1 MIIPEQFQ
9 EIGETLLPLLDDLT
23 EWIARDMIERFMI
36 RFGRGEKKLLTGTDE
51 WQAWVLEQAGGNLD
65 EIQKALA
72 KSTGKSQQEIA
83 KIFKDSGIQAAK
95 ADAEAAAV
103 TFSGLSPGMMAI
115 ITDAYE
121 RTVGEISNITRTTAG
136 TTNQAFIDICDAAY
150 WKVRTGAQSYT
161 AAMLEGVKA
170 LGQLQPTVRYPS
182 GHKDTLEVAVLRCI
196 RTGVAQS
203 SGNMTI
209 QQCKDMGWNHV
220 LVSQHVGAR
229 VSDTDPIADHAGWQ
243 GKVYCIAG
251 KDTQFDN
258 LLDATGYPE
267 NPLGLCGYNCR
278 HSFTPFLPGVSQN
291 HNKPIDT
298 EANRRAYELS
308 QAQRAMERRIRAQ
321 KRKCAALH
329 TAVKNCEDPAAKAKL
344 QEKYAQSAKRLQEQ
358 NAAYTKFC
366 ADSDLKPYH
375 ERLAVAGWDRSA
387 ASTASAATRARQKI
401 DDAQNLPVPV
411 TKAVEN
417 PEKSGTI
424 ISIRKPVEIP
434 DDLEHLLK
442 AETNFDGKDIDVKV
456 LQAIDDS
463 ISASKAI
470 KDDFNF
476 NEIKI
481 ARFPADDK
489 SVFITEYEVLGGKK
503 RTKLYLNTEF
513 FTGNTLESLD
523 KMCYGYYTSGWWKS
537 KTVGDL
543 VSHEIMHARINY
555 CNSFEKV
562 ERLYSELKDDARTSG
577 FCRLVDNDPAEFL
590 NEMYVAMCNSEK
602 VDQKYVEVFNEYVKE
617 FLGG

>member
-1 MIIPEQFQ
+1 MITPEQFQ
-9 EIGETLLPLLDDLT
+9 EIGETLLPLLDGLT

-72 KSTGKSQQEIA
+72 KNTGKSQQEIA

-103 TFSGLSPGMMAI
+103 TFSGLSPRMMAI

-136 TTNQAFIDICDAAY
+136 ATNQAFIDICDAAY
-150 WKVRTGAQSYT
+150 WKVRTGAQPYT
-161 AAMLEGVKA
+161 AAMLDGVKA
-170 LGQLQPTVRYPS
+170 LGQVQPIVRYPS

-220 LVSQHVGAR
+220 LVSQHLGAR

-243 GKVYCIAG
+243 GKVYCIDG
-251 KDTQFDN
+251 KDAQFDN

-308 QAQRAMERRIRAQ
+308 QTQRAMERRIRAQ

-344 QEKYAQSAKRLQEQ
+344 QEKYTQSAKRLQAQ

-366 ADSDLKPYH
+366 ADNDLKPYH

-387 ASTASAATRARQKI
+387 ASTASAAARVQQKI
-401 DDAQNLPVPV
+401 TGVQLPSGLP

-417 PEKSGTI
+417 SENSSTIKSI
-424 ISIRKPVEIP
+424 
-434 DDLEHLLK
+434 
-442 AETNFDGKDIDVKV
+442 DIDDFKMMADTQNILPEVSDTIGETIKEFESNGDMYISS
-456 LQAIDDS
+456 ARFGDFYDDTTGS
-463 ISASKAI
+463 SALFQVFTNQYGLAEININSRILGGLTIKEADAMIANTKSNLPQSLKEAVIHECGHAKLIHGLSVEEVEKLYAALGNVHIEGISATAFSDGA
-470 KDDFNF
+470 
-476 NEIKI
+476 ECI
-481 ARFPADDK
+481 AE
-489 SVFITEYEVLGGKK
+489 VEVLLSRNAEVPKEAKALYDKYIKGGRK
-503 RTKLYLNTEF
+503 
-513 FTGNTLESLD
+513 
-523 KMCYGYYTSGWWKS
+523 
-537 KTVGDL
+537 
-543 VSHEIMHARINY
+543 
-555 CNSFEKV
+555 
-562 ERLYSELKDDARTSG
+562 
-577 FCRLVDNDPAEFL
+577 
-590 NEMYVAMCNSEK
+590 
-602 VDQKYVEVFNEYVKE
+602 
-617 FLGG
+617 

>member
-1 MIIPEQFQ
+1 MITPEQFQ

-51 WQAWVLEQAGGNLD
+51 WQAWVLKQAGGNLD

-103 TFSGLSPGMMAI
+103 TFSSLSPRMMAI
-115 ITDAYE
+115 ITDAYK

-136 TTNQAFIDICDAAY
+136 ATNQAFIGICDDAY

-161 AAMLEGVKA
+161 AAMLEGIKE
-170 LGQLQPTVRYPS
+170 LGQVQPIVRYPS

-220 LVSQHVGAR
+220 LVSQHLGAR

-243 GKVYCIAG
+243 GKVYCIDG
-251 KDTQFDN
+251 KDAQFDN

-278 HSFTPFLPGVSQN
+278 HSFTPFLPGVSRN
-291 HNKPIDT
+291 NNKPIDT

-308 QAQRAMERRIRAQ
+308 QTQRAMERRIRAQ

-329 TAVKNCEDPAAKAKL
+329 TAVKSCEDTAGKAKL
-344 QEKYAQSAKRLQEQ
+344 QEKYAQSAKRLQDQ

-366 ADSDLKPYH
+366 ADNDLKPYH
-375 ERLAVAGWDRSA
+375 ERLAVAGWDHSA
-387 ASTASAATRARQKI
+387 ASTASAAARQSWTSAEAV
-401 DDAQNLPVPV
+401 DARQVQTQQAPPVQAPPV
-411 TKAVEN
+411 QAPPVIAKLDVQRYSCVAEHIRSSDVILTEKQKEHIIERRGKEFYDKYSPYFKEIIENPDYIFKDKKYENTAIASKTISLNSKNISVVVRIAVEGDEPWRKSSVITVMCEN
-417 PEKSGTI
+417 EKRYRQRVRNNI
-424 ISIRKPVEIP
+424 I
-434 DDLEHLLK
+434 L
-442 AETNFDGKDIDVKV
+442 
-456 LQAIDDS
+456 
-463 ISASKAI
+463 
-470 KDDFNF
+470 
-476 NEIKI
+476 
-481 ARFPADDK
+481 
-489 SVFITEYEVLGGKK
+489 YK
-503 RTKLYLNTEF
+503 RE
-513 FTGNTLESLD
+513 
-523 KMCYGYYTSGWWKS
+523 
-537 KTVGDL
+537 
-543 VSHEIMHARINY
+543 
-555 CNSFEKV
+555 
-562 ERLYSELKDDARTSG
+562 
-577 FCRLVDNDPAEFL
+577 
-590 NEMYVAMCNSEK
+590 
-602 VDQKYVEVFNEYVKE
+602 
-617 FLGG
+617 

>member
-1 MIIPEQFQ
+1 MITPEQFQ

-51 WQAWVLEQAGGNLD
+51 WQAWVLKQAGGNLD

-103 TFSGLSPGMMAI
+103 TFSSLSPRMMAI

-136 TTNQAFIDICDAAY
+136 ATNQAFIGICDDAY

-170 LGQLQPTVRYPS
+170 LGQVQPIVRYPS

-220 LVSQHVGAR
+220 LVSQHLGAR

-251 KDTQFDN
+251 KDAQFDN

-278 HSFTPFLPGVSQN
+278 HSFTPFLPGVSRN
-291 HNKPIDT
+291 NNKPIDT

-308 QAQRAMERRIRAQ
+308 QTQRAMERRIRAQ

-329 TAVKNCEDPAAKAKL
+329 TAVKSCEDTAGKAKL
-344 QEKYAQSAKRLQEQ
+344 QEKYAQSAKRLQDQ

-366 ADSDLKPYH
+366 ADNDLKPYH
-375 ERLAVAGWDRSA
+375 ERLAVAGWDHSA
-387 ASTASAATRARQKI
+387 ASTASAAARQSWTSAEAV
-401 DDAQNLPVPV
+401 DARQVQTQQAPPVQAPPV
-411 TKAVEN
+411 QAPPVQAPPVQAPPVQAPPVQAPPVQAPPVQAPPVIAKLDVQRYSCVAEHIRSSDVILTEKQKEHIIERRGKEFYDKYSPYFKEIIENPDYIFKDKKFENTAIASKTISLNSKNISVVVRIAVEGDE
-417 PEKSGTI
+417 PWRKSSVITVMCENGKRYRQRVRNNI
-424 ISIRKPVEIP
+424 I
-434 DDLEHLLK
+434 L
-442 AETNFDGKDIDVKV
+442 
-456 LQAIDDS
+456 
-463 ISASKAI
+463 
-470 KDDFNF
+470 
-476 NEIKI
+476 
-481 ARFPADDK
+481 
-489 SVFITEYEVLGGKK
+489 YK
-503 RTKLYLNTEF
+503 RE
-513 FTGNTLESLD
+513 
-523 KMCYGYYTSGWWKS
+523 
-537 KTVGDL
+537 
-543 VSHEIMHARINY
+543 
-555 CNSFEKV
+555 
-562 ERLYSELKDDARTSG
+562 
-577 FCRLVDNDPAEFL
+577 
-590 NEMYVAMCNSEK
+590 
-602 VDQKYVEVFNEYVKE
+602 
-617 FLGG
+617 

>member
-1 MIIPEQFQ
+1 MITPEQFQ

-36 RFGRGEKKLLTGTDE
+36 RFGRGEEKLLTGTDE
-51 WQAWVLEQAGGNLD
+51 WQAWVLKQAGGNLD

-83 KIFKDSGIQAAK
+83 KIFKGSGIQAAK
-95 ADAEAAAV
+95 ADTEAAAV
-103 TFSGLSPGMMAI
+103 TFSSLSPGMIAI

-121 RTVGEISNITRTTAG
+121 RTVGEISNITRMTAG
-136 TTNQAFIDICDAAY
+136 ATNQAFIDICDAAY

-161 AAMLEGVKA
+161 AAMLEGVQA
-170 LGQLQPTVRYPS
+170 LGQVQPIVRYPS

-220 LVSQHVGAR
+220 LVSQHLGAR

-251 KDTQFDN
+251 KDAQFDN

-278 HSFTPFLPGVSQN
+278 HSFTPFLPGVSRN
-291 HNKPIDT
+291 NNKPIDT
-298 EANRRAYELS
+298 ESNRRAYELS
-308 QAQRAMERRIRAQ
+308 QTQRAMERRIRAQ

-329 TAVKNCEDPAAKAKL
+329 TAVKSCEDTAGKAKL

-366 ADSDLKPYH
+366 ADNDLKPYH

-387 ASTASAATRARQKI
+387 ASTASAAARQSWTSAEAV
-401 DDAQNLPVPV
+401 DARQVQTQQAPPVQAPPV
-411 TKAVEN
+411 QAPPVIAKLDVQRYSCVAEHIRSSDVILTEKQKEHIIERRGKEFYDKYSPYFKEIIENPDYIFKDKKFENTAIASKTISLNSKNISVVVRIAVEGDEPWRKSSVITVMCEN
-417 PEKSGTI
+417 EKRYRQRVRNNI
-424 ISIRKPVEIP
+424 I
-434 DDLEHLLK
+434 L
-442 AETNFDGKDIDVKV
+442 
-456 LQAIDDS
+456 
-463 ISASKAI
+463 
-470 KDDFNF
+470 
-476 NEIKI
+476 
-481 ARFPADDK
+481 
-489 SVFITEYEVLGGKK
+489 YK
-503 RTKLYLNTEF
+503 RE
-513 FTGNTLESLD
+513 
-523 KMCYGYYTSGWWKS
+523 
-537 KTVGDL
+537 
-543 VSHEIMHARINY
+543 
-555 CNSFEKV
+555 
-562 ERLYSELKDDARTSG
+562 
-577 FCRLVDNDPAEFL
+577 
-590 NEMYVAMCNSEK
+590 
-602 VDQKYVEVFNEYVKE
+602 
-617 FLGG
+617 

>member
-1 MIIPEQFQ
+1 MITPEQFQ
-9 EIGETLLPLLDDLT
+9 EIGETMLPLLDDLT

-36 RFGRGEKKLLTGTDE
+36 RFGRGEEKLLTGTDE
-51 WQAWVLEQAGGNLD
+51 WQAWVLKQAGGNLD

-103 TFSGLSPGMMAI
+103 TFSSLSPRMMAI

-136 TTNQAFIDICDAAY
+136 ATNQAFIGICDDAY

-170 LGQLQPTVRYPS
+170 LGQVQPIVRYPS

-220 LVSQHVGAR
+220 LVSQHLGAR

-251 KDTQFDN
+251 KDAQFDN

-278 HSFTPFLPGVSQN
+278 HSFTPFLPGVSRN
-291 HNKPIDT
+291 NNKPIDT

-308 QAQRAMERRIRAQ
+308 QTQRAMERRIRAQ

-329 TAVKNCEDPAAKAKL
+329 TAVKNCEDPAGKAKL
-344 QEKYAQSAKRLQEQ
+344 QEKYTQSAKHLQDQ
-358 NAAYTKFC
+358 NAAYAKFC
-366 ADSDLKPYH
+366 GENDLKPYH
-375 ERLAVAGWDRSA
+375 ERLAVAGWDHSA
-387 ASTASAATRARQKI
+387 ASTASAAARQSWTSAEAV
-401 DDAQNLPVPV
+401 DARQVQTQQAPPVQAPPV
-411 TKAVEN
+411 QAPPVIAKLDVQRYSCVAEHIRSSDVILTEKQKEHIIERRGKEFYDKYSPYFKEIIENPDYIFKDKKYENTAIASKTISLNSKNISVVVRIAVEGDEPWRKSSVITVMCEN
-417 PEKSGTI
+417 EKRYRQRVRNNI
-424 ISIRKPVEIP
+424 I
-434 DDLEHLLK
+434 L
-442 AETNFDGKDIDVKV
+442 
-456 LQAIDDS
+456 
-463 ISASKAI
+463 
-470 KDDFNF
+470 
-476 NEIKI
+476 
-481 ARFPADDK
+481 
-489 SVFITEYEVLGGKK
+489 YK
-503 RTKLYLNTEF
+503 RE
-513 FTGNTLESLD
+513 
-523 KMCYGYYTSGWWKS
+523 
-537 KTVGDL
+537 
-543 VSHEIMHARINY
+543 
-555 CNSFEKV
+555 
-562 ERLYSELKDDARTSG
+562 
-577 FCRLVDNDPAEFL
+577 
-590 NEMYVAMCNSEK
+590 
-602 VDQKYVEVFNEYVKE
+602 
-617 FLGG
+617 

>member
-1 MIIPEQFQ
+1 MITPEQFQ

-36 RFGRGEKKLLTGTDE
+36 RFGRGEEKLLTGTDE
-51 WQAWVLEQAGGNLD
+51 WQAWVLKQAGGNLD

-103 TFSGLSPGMMAI
+103 TFSGLSSGMMAI

-136 TTNQAFIDICDAAY
+136 ATNQAFIDICDAAY

-161 AAMLEGVKA
+161 AAMLEGIKE
-170 LGQLQPTVRYPS
+170 LGQVQPIVRYPS

-220 LVSQHVGAR
+220 LVSQHLGAR

-243 GKVYCIAG
+243 GKVYCIDG
-251 KDTQFDN
+251 KDAQFDN

-308 QAQRAMERRIRAQ
+308 QTQRAMERRIRAQ
-321 KRKCAALH
+321 KRKCTALH
-329 TAVKNCEDPAAKAKL
+329 TAVKNCEDPASKAKL
-344 QEKYAQSAKRLQEQ
+344 QEKYTQSAKHLQDQ
-358 NAAYTKFC
+358 NAAYAKFC
-366 ADSDLKPYH
+366 EENDLKPYH
-375 ERLAVAGWDRSA
+375 ERLAVAGWDHSA
-387 ASTASAATRARQKI
+387 ASTASAAARQSWTSAEAV
-401 DDAQNLPVPV
+401 DARQVQTQQAPPVQAPPV
-411 TKAVEN
+411 IAKLDVQRYSCVAEHIRSSDVILTEKQKEHIIERRGKEFYDKYSPYFKEIIENPDYIFKDKKYENTAIASKTISLNSKNISVVVRIAVEGDEPWRKSSVITVMCEN
-417 PEKSGTI
+417 EKRYRQRVRNNI
-424 ISIRKPVEIP
+424 I
-434 DDLEHLLK
+434 L
-442 AETNFDGKDIDVKV
+442 
-456 LQAIDDS
+456 
-463 ISASKAI
+463 
-470 KDDFNF
+470 
-476 NEIKI
+476 
-481 ARFPADDK
+481 
-489 SVFITEYEVLGGKK
+489 YK
-503 RTKLYLNTEF
+503 RE
-513 FTGNTLESLD
+513 
-523 KMCYGYYTSGWWKS
+523 
-537 KTVGDL
+537 
-543 VSHEIMHARINY
+543 
-555 CNSFEKV
+555 
-562 ERLYSELKDDARTSG
+562 
-577 FCRLVDNDPAEFL
+577 
-590 NEMYVAMCNSEK
+590 
-602 VDQKYVEVFNEYVKE
+602 
-617 FLGG
+617 

>member
-1 MIIPEQFQ
+1 MITPEQFQ
-9 EIGETLLPLLDDLT
+9 EIGETLLPLLDGLT

-72 KSTGKSQQEIA
+72 KNTGKSQQEIA

-103 TFSGLSPGMMAI
+103 AFSGLSSGMMAI

-170 LGQLQPTVRYPS
+170 LGQVQPIVRYPS
-182 GHKDTLEVAVLRCI
+182 GHKDTLEVAVLRSI

-220 LVSQHVGAR
+220 LVSQHLGAR

-243 GKVYCIAG
+243 GKVYCIDG
-251 KDTQFDN
+251 KDAQFDN

-278 HSFTPFLPGVSQN
+278 HSFAPFLPGVSQN

-298 EANRRAYELS
+298 EANRRAYDLS
-308 QAQRAMERRIRAQ
+308 QTQRAMERRIRAQ
-321 KRKCAALH
+321 KRKCTALH
-329 TAVKNCEDPAAKAKL
+329 AAVKNCEDPAAKAKL

-366 ADSDLKPYH
+366 ADNDLKPYH

-387 ASTASAATRARQKI
+387 ASTVSAAVRGGQNKTVENFENGGMIKSIRI
-401 DDAQNLPVPV
+401 DDIKSAISGATVKEEVAAKIYDVLNDHDALRLYDNAVVKNLGQGIVFQTDV
-411 TKAVEN
+411 QKAGTFFKVVFVINEDVVGGKTVDEINIMFESAWNTVANDFDDAVIHEMYHSKLIQGLNYSQLEN
-417 PEKSGTI
+417 LYDELDYTHINGLSKTAYIDGAECI
-424 ISIRKPVEIP
+424 
-434 DDLEHLLK
+434 
-442 AETNFDGKDIDVKV
+442 AETGV
-456 LQAIDDS
+456 LIERGE
-463 ISASKAI
+463 K
-470 KDDFNF
+470 
-476 NEIKI
+476 
-481 ARFPADDK
+481 
-489 SVFITEYEVLGGKK
+489 
-503 RTKLYLNTEF
+503 
-513 FTGNTLESLD
+513 
-523 KMCYGYYTSGWWKS
+523 
-537 KTVGDL
+537 
-543 VSHEIMHARINY
+543 
-555 CNSFEKV
+555 EKV
-562 ERLYSELKDDARTSG
+562 PKEALALFERFFGET
-577 FCRLVDNDPAEFL
+577 
-590 NEMYVAMCNSEK
+590 
-602 VDQKYVEVFNEYVKE
+602 
-617 FLGG
+617 

>member
-1 MIIPEQFQ
+1 MITPEQFQ

-51 WQAWVLEQAGGNLD
+51 WQAWVLKQAGGNLD

-103 TFSGLSPGMMAI
+103 TFSSLSPRMMAI

-136 TTNQAFIDICDAAY
+136 ATNQAFIGICDDAY

-170 LGQLQPTVRYPS
+170 LGQVQPIVRYPS

-220 LVSQHVGAR
+220 LVSQHLGAR

-251 KDTQFDN
+251 KDAQFDN

-278 HSFTPFLPGVSQN
+278 HSFTPFLPGVSRN
-291 HNKPIDT
+291 NNKPIDT

-308 QAQRAMERRIRAQ
+308 QTQRAMERRIRAQ

-329 TAVKNCEDPAAKAKL
+329 TAVKSCEDTAGKAKL
-344 QEKYAQSAKRLQEQ
+344 QEKYAQSAKRLQDQ

-366 ADSDLKPYH
+366 ADNDLKPYH
-375 ERLAVAGWDRSA
+375 ERLAVAGWDHSA
-387 ASTASAATRARQKI
+387 ASTASAAARQSWTSAEAV
-401 DDAQNLPVPV
+401 DARQVQTQQAPPVQAPPV
-411 TKAVEN
+411 QAPPVQAPPVQAPPVIAKLDVQRYSCVAEHIRSSDVILTEKQKEHIIERRGKEFYDKYSPYFKEIIETPDYIFKDKKFENTAIASKTISLNSKNISVVVRIAVEGDEPWRKSSVITVMCEN
-417 PEKSGTI
+417 EKRYRQRVRNNI
-424 ISIRKPVEIP
+424 I
-434 DDLEHLLK
+434 L
-442 AETNFDGKDIDVKV
+442 
-456 LQAIDDS
+456 
-463 ISASKAI
+463 
-470 KDDFNF
+470 
-476 NEIKI
+476 
-481 ARFPADDK
+481 
-489 SVFITEYEVLGGKK
+489 YK
-503 RTKLYLNTEF
+503 RE
-513 FTGNTLESLD
+513 
-523 KMCYGYYTSGWWKS
+523 
-537 KTVGDL
+537 
-543 VSHEIMHARINY
+543 
-555 CNSFEKV
+555 
-562 ERLYSELKDDARTSG
+562 
-577 FCRLVDNDPAEFL
+577 
-590 NEMYVAMCNSEK
+590 
-602 VDQKYVEVFNEYVKE
+602 
-617 FLGG
+617 

>member
-1 MIIPEQFQ
+1 MITPEQFQ
-9 EIGETLLPLLDDLT
+9 EIGEILLPLLDDLT

-170 LGQLQPTVRYPS
+170 LGQVQPIVRYPS
-182 GHKDTLEVAVLRCI
+182 GHKDTLEVAVLRSI

-220 LVSQHVGAR
+220 LVSQHLGAR

-243 GKVYCIAG
+243 
-251 KDTQFDN
+251 
-258 LLDATGYPE
+258 
-267 NPLGLCGYNCR
+267 
-278 HSFTPFLPGVSQN
+278 
-291 HNKPIDT
+291 
-298 EANRRAYELS
+298 
-308 QAQRAMERRIRAQ
+308 
-321 KRKCAALH
+321 
-329 TAVKNCEDPAAKAKL
+329 
-344 QEKYAQSAKRLQEQ
+344 EQ

-366 ADSDLKPYH
+366 TDNDLKPYH

-387 ASTASAATRARQKI
+387 ASTASAAVRKELDKYKKYHYNKDGTIVVTDDWTSKAKPHVPGQYRSYAVVDTASMGGKQRDRTFFDADGWQCRQISNGPHGNPKRHPYGAKGEHAHDITWDDDRRQTRATRELTDQERK
-401 DDAQNLPVPV
+401 
-411 TKAVEN
+411 EN
-417 PEKSGTI
+417 
-424 ISIRKPVEIP
+424 
-434 DDLEHLLK
+434 
-442 AETNFDGKDIDVKV
+442 ADI
-456 LQAIDDS
+456 L
-463 ISASKAI
+463 
-470 KDDFNF
+470 
-476 NEIKI
+476 
-481 ARFPADDK
+481 
-489 SVFITEYEVLGGKK
+489 
-503 RTKLYLNTEF
+503 
-513 FTGNTLESLD
+513 
-523 KMCYGYYTSGWWKS
+523 
-537 KTVGDL
+537 
-543 VSHEIMHARINY
+543 
-555 CNSFEKV
+555 
-562 ERLYSELKDDARTSG
+562 
-577 FCRLVDNDPAEFL
+577 
-590 NEMYVAMCNSEK
+590 
-602 VDQKYVEVFNEYVKE
+602 
-617 FLGG
+617 

>member
-1 MIIPEQFQ
+1 MITPEQFQ

-23 EWIARDMIERFMI
+23 EWIMQDMIERFMI

-95 ADAEAAAV
+95 ADAEAATV
-103 TFSGLSPGMMAI
+103 TFSGLSPGMMAV

-150 WKVRTGAQSYT
+150 WKVRSGAQSYT

-220 LVSQHVGAR
+220 LVSQHLGAR

-308 QAQRAMERRIRAQ
+308 QTQRAMERRIRAQ
-321 KRKCAALH
+321 KRKCTALH

-366 ADSDLKPYH
+366 TDNDLKPYH
-375 ERLAVAGWDRSA
+375 ERLAVAGWDHSA
-387 ASTASAATRARQKI
+387 ASTASAAARQSWTSAEAV
-401 DDAQNLPVPV
+401 DARQVQTQQAPPVQAPPAIAKLDV
-411 TKAVEN
+411 QRYSCVAEHIRSSDVILTEKQKEHIIERRGKEFYDKYSPYFKEIIENPDYIFKDKKFENTAIASKTISLNSKNISVVVRIAVEGDEPWRKSSVITVMCEN
-417 PEKSGTI
+417 EKRYRQRVRNNI
-424 ISIRKPVEIP
+424 I
-434 DDLEHLLK
+434 L
-442 AETNFDGKDIDVKV
+442 
-456 LQAIDDS
+456 
-463 ISASKAI
+463 
-470 KDDFNF
+470 
-476 NEIKI
+476 
-481 ARFPADDK
+481 
-489 SVFITEYEVLGGKK
+489 YK
-503 RTKLYLNTEF
+503 RE
-513 FTGNTLESLD
+513 
-523 KMCYGYYTSGWWKS
+523 
-537 KTVGDL
+537 
-543 VSHEIMHARINY
+543 
-555 CNSFEKV
+555 
-562 ERLYSELKDDARTSG
+562 
-577 FCRLVDNDPAEFL
+577 
-590 NEMYVAMCNSEK
+590 
-602 VDQKYVEVFNEYVKE
+602 
-617 FLGG
+617 

>member
-1 MIIPEQFQ
+1 MITPEQFQ

-36 RFGRGEKKLLTGTDE
+36 RFGRGEEKLLTGTDE
-51 WQAWVLEQAGGNLD
+51 WQAWVLKQASGNLD

-103 TFSGLSPGMMAI
+103 TFSDLSSGMMAI

-136 TTNQAFIDICDAAY
+136 ATNQAFIGICDDAY

-170 LGQLQPTVRYPS
+170 LGQVQPIVRYPS

-220 LVSQHVGAR
+220 LVSQHLGAR

-278 HSFTPFLPGVSQN
+278 HSFTPFLPGVSRN
-291 HNKPIDT
+291 NNKPIDT

-308 QAQRAMERRIRAQ
+308 QTQRAMERRIRAQ

-329 TAVKNCEDPAAKAKL
+329 TAVKSCEDTAGKAKL
-344 QEKYAQSAKRLQEQ
+344 QEKYAQSAKRLQDQ

-366 ADSDLKPYH
+366 ADNDLKPYH
-375 ERLAVAGWDRSA
+375 ERLAVAGWDHSA
-387 ASTASAATRARQKI
+387 ASTASAAARQSWTSAEAV
-401 DDAQNLPVPV
+401 DARQVQTQQAPPVQAPPV
-411 TKAVEN
+411 QAPPVQAPPVIAKLDVQRYSCVAEHIRSSDVILTEKQKEHIIERCGKEFYDKYSPYFKEIIENPDYIFKDKKFENTAIASKTISLNSKNISVVVRIAVEGDEPWRKSSVITVMCEN
-417 PEKSGTI
+417 EKRYRQRVRNNI
-424 ISIRKPVEIP
+424 I
-434 DDLEHLLK
+434 L
-442 AETNFDGKDIDVKV
+442 
-456 LQAIDDS
+456 
-463 ISASKAI
+463 
-470 KDDFNF
+470 
-476 NEIKI
+476 
-481 ARFPADDK
+481 
-489 SVFITEYEVLGGKK
+489 YK
-503 RTKLYLNTEF
+503 RE
-513 FTGNTLESLD
+513 
-523 KMCYGYYTSGWWKS
+523 
-537 KTVGDL
+537 
-543 VSHEIMHARINY
+543 
-555 CNSFEKV
+555 
-562 ERLYSELKDDARTSG
+562 
-577 FCRLVDNDPAEFL
+577 
-590 NEMYVAMCNSEK
+590 
-602 VDQKYVEVFNEYVKE
+602 
-617 FLGG
+617 

>member
-1 MIIPEQFQ
+1 MITPEQFQ

-36 RFGRGEKKLLTGTDE
+36 RFGCGEEKLLTGTDE
-51 WQAWVLEQAGGNLD
+51 WQAWVLKQAGGNLD

-103 TFSGLSPGMMAI
+103 TFSGLSSGMMAI

-161 AAMLEGVKA
+161 AAMLEGVQA
-170 LGQLQPTVRYPS
+170 LGQVQPIVRYPS
-182 GHKDTLEVAVLRCI
+182 GHKDTLEVAVLRSI

-220 LVSQHVGAR
+220 LVSQHLGAR

-243 GKVYCIAG
+243 GKVYCIDG
-251 KDTQFDN
+251 KDAQFDN

-308 QAQRAMERRIRAQ
+308 QTQRATERRIRAQ
-321 KRKCAALH
+321 KRKCTALH

-344 QEKYAQSAKRLQEQ
+344 LEKYAQSAKRLQEQ

-366 ADSDLKPYH
+366 ADNDLKPYH
-375 ERLAVAGWDRSA
+375 ERLAV
-387 ASTASAATRARQKI
+387 
-401 DDAQNLPVPV
+401 
-411 TKAVEN
+411 
-417 PEKSGTI
+417 
-424 ISIRKPVEIP
+424 
-434 DDLEHLLK
+434 
-442 AETNFDGKDIDVKV
+442 
-456 LQAIDDS
+456 
-463 ISASKAI
+463 
-470 KDDFNF
+470 
-476 NEIKI
+476 
-481 ARFPADDK
+481 
-489 SVFITEYEVLGGKK
+489 
-503 RTKLYLNTEF
+503 
-513 FTGNTLESLD
+513 TG
-523 KMCYGYYTSGWWKS
+523 
-537 KTVGDL
+537 
-543 VSHEIMHARINY
+543 
-555 CNSFEKV
+555 
-562 ERLYSELKDDARTSG
+562 
-577 FCRLVDNDPAEFL
+577 
-590 NEMYVAMCNSEK
+590 
-602 VDQKYVEVFNEYVKE
+602 
-617 FLGG
+617 

>member
-1 MIIPEQFQ
+1 MITPEQFQ
-9 EIGETLLPLLDDLT
+9 EIGETLLPLLDELT
-23 EWIARDMIERFMI
+23 EWITQDMIERFMI
-36 RFGRGEKKLLTGTDE
+36 RFGRGEEKLLTGTDE
-51 WQAWVLEQAGGNLD
+51 WQAWVLKQAGGNLD

-103 TFSGLSPGMMAI
+103 TFSGLSSGMMAI

-136 TTNQAFIDICDAAY
+136 ATNQAFIDICDAAY

-161 AAMLEGVKA
+161 AAMLEGIKE
-170 LGQLQPTVRYPS
+170 LGQVQPIVRYPS

-220 LVSQHVGAR
+220 LVSQHLGAR

-251 KDTQFDN
+251 KDAQFDN

-278 HSFTPFLPGVSQN
+278 HSFTPFLPGVSRN
-291 HNKPIDT
+291 NNKPIDT
-298 EANRRAYELS
+298 ESNRRAYELS
-308 QAQRAMERRIRAQ
+308 QTQRAMERRIRAQ

-329 TAVKNCEDPAAKAKL
+329 TAVKSCEDTAGKAKL

-366 ADSDLKPYH
+366 ADNDLKPYH

-387 ASTASAATRARQKI
+387 ASTASAAARQSWTSAEAV
-401 DDAQNLPVPV
+401 DARQVQTQQAPPVQAPPV
-411 TKAVEN
+411 IAKLDVQRYSCVAEHIRSSDVILTEKQKEHIIERRGKEFYDKYSPYFKEIIENPDYIFKDKKFENTAIASKTISLNSKNISVVVRIAVEGDEPWRKSSVITVMCEN
-417 PEKSGTI
+417 EKRYRQRVRNNI
-424 ISIRKPVEIP
+424 I
-434 DDLEHLLK
+434 L
-442 AETNFDGKDIDVKV
+442 
-456 LQAIDDS
+456 
-463 ISASKAI
+463 
-470 KDDFNF
+470 
-476 NEIKI
+476 
-481 ARFPADDK
+481 
-489 SVFITEYEVLGGKK
+489 YK
-503 RTKLYLNTEF
+503 RE
-513 FTGNTLESLD
+513 
-523 KMCYGYYTSGWWKS
+523 
-537 KTVGDL
+537 
-543 VSHEIMHARINY
+543 
-555 CNSFEKV
+555 
-562 ERLYSELKDDARTSG
+562 
-577 FCRLVDNDPAEFL
+577 
-590 NEMYVAMCNSEK
+590 
-602 VDQKYVEVFNEYVKE
+602 
-617 FLGG
+617 

>member
-1 MIIPEQFQ
+1 MITPEQFQ

-51 WQAWVLEQAGGNLD
+51 WQAWVLKQAGGNLD

-103 TFSGLSPGMMAI
+103 TFSSLSPRMMAI

-136 TTNQAFIDICDAAY
+136 ATNQAFIGICDDAY

-170 LGQLQPTVRYPS
+170 LGQVQPIVRYPS

-220 LVSQHVGAR
+220 LVSQHLGAR

-251 KDTQFDN
+251 KDAQFDN

-278 HSFTPFLPGVSQN
+278 HSFTPFLPGVSRN
-291 HNKPIDT
+291 NNKPIDT

-308 QAQRAMERRIRAQ
+308 QTQRAMERRIRAQ

-329 TAVKNCEDPAAKAKL
+329 TAVKSCEDTAGKAKL
-344 QEKYAQSAKRLQEQ
+344 QEKYAQSAKRLQDQ

-366 ADSDLKPYH
+366 ADNDLKPYH
-375 ERLAVAGWDRSA
+375 ERLAVAGWDHSA
-387 ASTASAATRARQKI
+387 ASTASAAARQSWTSAEAV
-401 DDAQNLPVPV
+401 DARQVQTQQAPPVQAPPV
-411 TKAVEN
+411 IAKLDVQRYSCVAEHIRSSDVILTEKQKEHIIERRGKEFYDKYSPYFKEIIENPDYIFKDKKFENTAIASKTISLNSKNISVVVRIAVEGDEPWRKSSVITVMCEN
-417 PEKSGTI
+417 EKRYRQRVRNNI
-424 ISIRKPVEIP
+424 I
-434 DDLEHLLK
+434 L
-442 AETNFDGKDIDVKV
+442 
-456 LQAIDDS
+456 
-463 ISASKAI
+463 
-470 KDDFNF
+470 
-476 NEIKI
+476 
-481 ARFPADDK
+481 
-489 SVFITEYEVLGGKK
+489 YK
-503 RTKLYLNTEF
+503 RE
-513 FTGNTLESLD
+513 
-523 KMCYGYYTSGWWKS
+523 
-537 KTVGDL
+537 
-543 VSHEIMHARINY
+543 
-555 CNSFEKV
+555 
-562 ERLYSELKDDARTSG
+562 
-577 FCRLVDNDPAEFL
+577 
-590 NEMYVAMCNSEK
+590 
-602 VDQKYVEVFNEYVKE
+602 
-617 FLGG
+617 

>member
-1 MIIPEQFQ
+1 MITPEQFQ

-51 WQAWVLEQAGGNLD
+51 WQAWVLKQAGGNLD

-103 TFSGLSPGMMAI
+103 TFSSLSPRMMAI

-136 TTNQAFIDICDAAY
+136 ATNQAFIGICDDAY

-170 LGQLQPTVRYPS
+170 LGQVQPIVRYPS

-220 LVSQHVGAR
+220 LVSQHLGAR

-251 KDTQFDN
+251 KDAQFDN

-278 HSFTPFLPGVSQN
+278 HSFTPFLPGVSRN
-291 HNKPIDT
+291 NNKPIDT

-308 QAQRAMERRIRAQ
+308 QTQRAMERRIRAQ

-329 TAVKNCEDPAAKAKL
+329 TAVKSCEDTAGKAKL
-344 QEKYAQSAKRLQEQ
+344 QEKYAQSAKRLQDQ

-366 ADSDLKPYH
+366 ADNDLKPYH
-375 ERLAVAGWDRSA
+375 ERLAVAGWDHSA
-387 ASTASAATRARQKI
+387 ASTASAAARQSWTSAEAV
-401 DDAQNLPVPV
+401 DARQVQTQQAPPVQAPPV
-411 TKAVEN
+411 QAPPVQAPPVQAPPVQAPPVIAKLDVQRYSCVAEHIRSSDVILTEKQKEHIIERRGKEFYDKYSPYFKEIIENPDYIFKDKKFENTAIASKTISLNSKNISVVVRIAVEGDEPWRKSSVITVMCEN
-417 PEKSGTI
+417 EKRYRQRVRNNI
-424 ISIRKPVEIP
+424 
-434 DDLEHLLK
+434 
-442 AETNFDGKDIDVKV
+442 V
-456 LQAIDDS
+456 L
-463 ISASKAI
+463 
-470 KDDFNF
+470 
-476 NEIKI
+476 
-481 ARFPADDK
+481 
-489 SVFITEYEVLGGKK
+489 YK
-503 RTKLYLNTEF
+503 RE
-513 FTGNTLESLD
+513 
-523 KMCYGYYTSGWWKS
+523 
-537 KTVGDL
+537 
-543 VSHEIMHARINY
+543 
-555 CNSFEKV
+555 
-562 ERLYSELKDDARTSG
+562 
-577 FCRLVDNDPAEFL
+577 
-590 NEMYVAMCNSEK
+590 
-602 VDQKYVEVFNEYVKE
+602 
-617 FLGG
+617 

>member
-1 MIIPEQFQ
+1 MISPEQFQ

-36 RFGRGEKKLLTGTDE
+36 RFGRGEEKLLTGTDE
-51 WQAWVLEQAGGNLD
+51 WQAWVLKQAGGNLD

-136 TTNQAFIDICDAAY
+136 ATNQAFIDICDAAY

-161 AAMLEGVKA
+161 AAMMEGVKE
-170 LGQLQPTVRYPS
+170 LGQLQPIVRYPS

-220 LVSQHVGAR
+220 LVSQHLGAR

-251 KDTQFDN
+251 KDAQFDN

-278 HSFTPFLPGVSQN
+278 HSFTPFLPGVSRN
-291 HNKPIDT
+291 NNKPIDT

-308 QAQRAMERRIRAQ
+308 QTQRALERRIRAQ

-344 QEKYAQSAKRLQEQ
+344 QEKYTQSAKRLQEQ

-366 ADSDLKPYH
+366 ADNDLKPYH
-375 ERLAVAGWDRSA
+375 ERLAVAGWDHSA
-387 ASTASAATRARQKI
+387 ASTASAAARQSWTSAEAV
-401 DDAQNLPVPV
+401 DARQVQTQQAPPVQAPPV
-411 TKAVEN
+411 QAPPVIAKLDVQRYSCVAEHIRSSDVILTEKQKEHIIERRGKEFYDKYSPYFKEIIENPDYIFKDKKFENTAIASKTISLNSKNISVVVRIAVEGDEPWRKSSVITVMCEN
-417 PEKSGTI
+417 EKRYRQRVRNNI
-424 ISIRKPVEIP
+424 I
-434 DDLEHLLK
+434 L
-442 AETNFDGKDIDVKV
+442 
-456 LQAIDDS
+456 
-463 ISASKAI
+463 
-470 KDDFNF
+470 
-476 NEIKI
+476 
-481 ARFPADDK
+481 
-489 SVFITEYEVLGGKK
+489 YK
-503 RTKLYLNTEF
+503 RE
-513 FTGNTLESLD
+513 
-523 KMCYGYYTSGWWKS
+523 
-537 KTVGDL
+537 
-543 VSHEIMHARINY
+543 
-555 CNSFEKV
+555 
-562 ERLYSELKDDARTSG
+562 
-577 FCRLVDNDPAEFL
+577 
-590 NEMYVAMCNSEK
+590 
-602 VDQKYVEVFNEYVKE
+602 
-617 FLGG
+617 

>member
-1 MIIPEQFQ
+1 MITPEQFQ

-36 RFGRGEKKLLTGTDE
+36 RFGRGEEKLLTGTDE
-51 WQAWVLEQAGGNLD
+51 WQAWVLKQAGGNLD

-103 TFSGLSPGMMAI
+103 TFSGLSSGMMAI

-136 TTNQAFIDICDAAY
+136 ATNQAFIDICDAAY

-161 AAMLEGVKA
+161 AAMLEGIKE
-170 LGQLQPTVRYPS
+170 LGQVQPIVRYPS

-220 LVSQHVGAR
+220 LVSQHLGAR

-243 GKVYCIAG
+243 GKVYCIDG
-251 KDTQFDN
+251 KDAQFDN

-308 QAQRAMERRIRAQ
+308 QTQRAMERRIRAQ
-321 KRKCAALH
+321 KRKCTALH
-329 TAVKNCEDPAAKAKL
+329 TAVKNCEDPAGKAKL
-344 QEKYAQSAKRLQEQ
+344 QEKYTQSAKHLQGQ
-358 NAAYTKFC
+358 NAAYAKFC
-366 ADSDLKPYH
+366 EENDLKPYH
-375 ERLAVAGWDRSA
+375 ERLAVAGWDHSA
-387 ASTASAATRARQKI
+387 ASAASAAARQSWTSAEAV
-401 DDAQNLPVPV
+401 DARQVQTQQAPPVQAPPV
-411 TKAVEN
+411 QAPPVQAPPVIAKLDVQRYSCVAEHIRSSDVILTEKQKEHIIERRGKEFYDKYSPYFKEIIENPDYIFKDKKYENTAIASKTISLNSKNISVVVRIAVEGDEPWRKSSVITVMCEN
-417 PEKSGTI
+417 EKRYRQRVRNNI
-424 ISIRKPVEIP
+424 I
-434 DDLEHLLK
+434 L
-442 AETNFDGKDIDVKV
+442 
-456 LQAIDDS
+456 
-463 ISASKAI
+463 
-470 KDDFNF
+470 
-476 NEIKI
+476 
-481 ARFPADDK
+481 
-489 SVFITEYEVLGGKK
+489 YK
-503 RTKLYLNTEF
+503 RE
-513 FTGNTLESLD
+513 
-523 KMCYGYYTSGWWKS
+523 
-537 KTVGDL
+537 
-543 VSHEIMHARINY
+543 
-555 CNSFEKV
+555 
-562 ERLYSELKDDARTSG
+562 
-577 FCRLVDNDPAEFL
+577 
-590 NEMYVAMCNSEK
+590 
-602 VDQKYVEVFNEYVKE
+602 
-617 FLGG
+617 

>member
-1 MIIPEQFQ
+1 MITPEQFQ

-36 RFGRGEKKLLTGTDE
+36 RFGRGEEKLLTGTDE
-51 WQAWVLEQAGGNLD
+51 WQAWVLKQAGGNLD

-103 TFSGLSPGMMAI
+103 TFSGLSSGMMAI

-121 RTVGEISNITRTTAG
+121 RTVGEISNITRTTASA
-136 TTNQAFIDICDAAY
+136 TNQAFIDICDAAY

-161 AAMLEGVKA
+161 AAMLEGIKE
-170 LGQLQPTVRYPS
+170 LGQVQPIVRYPS

-220 LVSQHVGAR
+220 LVSQHLGAR

-243 GKVYCIAG
+243 GKVYCIDG
-251 KDTQFDN
+251 KDAQFDN

-308 QAQRAMERRIRAQ
+308 QTQRAMERRIRAQ
-321 KRKCAALH
+321 KRKCTALH
-329 TAVKNCEDPAAKAKL
+329 TAVKNCEDPAGKAKL
-344 QEKYAQSAKRLQEQ
+344 QEKYTQSAKHLQDQ
-358 NAAYTKFC
+358 NAAYAKFC
-366 ADSDLKPYH
+366 EENDLKPYH
-375 ERLAVAGWDRSA
+375 ERLAVAGWDHSA
-387 ASTASAATRARQKI
+387 ASTASAAVRQSWTSAEAVDARQVQTQQ
-401 DDAQNLPVPV
+401 APPVQAPPV
-411 TKAVEN
+411 QAPPVQAPPVIAKLDVQRYSCVAEN
-417 PEKSGTI
+417 IRSSDVILTEKQKEHI
-424 ISIRKPVEIP
+424 I
-434 DDLEHLLK
+434 
-442 AETNFDGKDIDVKV
+442 
-456 LQAIDDS
+456 
-463 ISASKAI
+463 
-470 KDDFNF
+470 
-476 NEIKI
+476 
-481 ARFPADDK
+481 
-489 SVFITEYEVLGGKK
+489 
-503 RTKLYLNTEF
+503 
-513 FTGNTLESLD
+513 
-523 KMCYGYYTSGWWKS
+523 
-537 KTVGDL
+537 
-543 VSHEIMHARINY
+543 
-555 CNSFEKV
+555 
-562 ERLYSELKDDARTSG
+562 ERRG
-577 FCRLVDNDPAEFL
+577 
-590 NEMYVAMCNSEK
+590 
-602 VDQKYVEVFNEYVKE
+602 KE
-617 FLGG
+617 FYDKYSPYLQ

>member
-1 MIIPEQFQ
+1 MITPEQFQ

-51 WQAWVLEQAGGNLD
+51 WQAWVLKQAGGNLD

-136 TTNQAFIDICDAAY
+136 ATNQAFIDICDAAY

-161 AAMLEGVKA
+161 AAMLEGIKE
-170 LGQLQPTVRYPS
+170 LGQVQPIVRYPS

-220 LVSQHVGAR
+220 LVSQHLGAR

-251 KDTQFDN
+251 KDAQFDN

-278 HSFTPFLPGVSQN
+278 HSFTPFLPGVSRN
-291 HNKPIDT
+291 NNKPIDT

-308 QAQRAMERRIRAQ
+308 QTQRAMERRIRAQ

-329 TAVKNCEDPAAKAKL
+329 TAVKSCEDTAGKAKL
-344 QEKYAQSAKRLQEQ
+344 QEKYAQSAKRLQDQ

-366 ADSDLKPYH
+366 ADNDLKPYH
-375 ERLAVAGWDRSA
+375 ERLAVAGWDHSA
-387 ASTASAATRARQKI
+387 ASTASAAARQSWTSAEAV
-401 DDAQNLPVPV
+401 DARQVQTQQAPPVQAPPV
-411 TKAVEN
+411 QAPPVIAKLDVQRYSCVAEHIRSSDVILTEKQKEHIIERHGKEFYDKYSPYFKEIIENPDYIFKDKKFENTAIASKTISLNSKNISVVVRIAVEGDE
-417 PEKSGTI
+417 PWRKSSVITVMCENGKRYRQRVRNNI
-424 ISIRKPVEIP
+424 I
-434 DDLEHLLK
+434 L
-442 AETNFDGKDIDVKV
+442 
-456 LQAIDDS
+456 
-463 ISASKAI
+463 
-470 KDDFNF
+470 
-476 NEIKI
+476 
-481 ARFPADDK
+481 
-489 SVFITEYEVLGGKK
+489 YK
-503 RTKLYLNTEF
+503 RE
-513 FTGNTLESLD
+513 
-523 KMCYGYYTSGWWKS
+523 
-537 KTVGDL
+537 
-543 VSHEIMHARINY
+543 
-555 CNSFEKV
+555 
-562 ERLYSELKDDARTSG
+562 
-577 FCRLVDNDPAEFL
+577 
-590 NEMYVAMCNSEK
+590 
-602 VDQKYVEVFNEYVKE
+602 
-617 FLGG
+617 

>member
-1 MIIPEQFQ
+1 MITPEQFQ

-51 WQAWVLEQAGGNLD
+51 WQAWVLKQAGGNLD

-103 TFSGLSPGMMAI
+103 TFSGLSPSMMAI

-136 TTNQAFIDICDAAY
+136 ATNQAFIDICDAAY

-161 AAMLEGVKA
+161 AAMLEGIKE
-170 LGQLQPTVRYPS
+170 LGQVQPIVRYLS

-220 LVSQHVGAR
+220 LVSQHLGAR

-243 GKVYCIAG
+243 GKVYCIDG
-251 KDTQFDN
+251 KDAQFDN
-258 LLDATGYPE
+258 LLNATGYPE

-308 QAQRAMERRIRAQ
+308 QTQRAMERRIRAQ
-321 KRKCAALH
+321 KRKCTALH
-329 TAVKNCEDPAAKAKL
+329 TAVKNCEDPAGKAKL
-344 QEKYAQSAKRLQEQ
+344 QEKYTQSAKHLQDQ
-358 NAAYTKFC
+358 NAAYAKFC
-366 ADSDLKPYH
+366 EENDLKPYH
-375 ERLAVAGWDRSA
+375 ERLAVAGWDHSA
-387 ASTASAATRARQKI
+387 ASTASAAARQSWTSAEAV
-401 DDAQNLPVPV
+401 DARQVQTQQAPPVQAPPV
-411 TKAVEN
+411 IAKLDVQRYSCVAEHIRSSDVILTEKQKEHIIERRGKEFYDKYSPYFKEIIENPDYIFKDKKFENTAIASKTISLNSKNISVVVRIAVEGDEPWRKSSVITVMCEN
-417 PEKSGTI
+417 EKRYRQRVRNNI
-424 ISIRKPVEIP
+424 I
-434 DDLEHLLK
+434 L
-442 AETNFDGKDIDVKV
+442 
-456 LQAIDDS
+456 
-463 ISASKAI
+463 
-470 KDDFNF
+470 
-476 NEIKI
+476 
-481 ARFPADDK
+481 
-489 SVFITEYEVLGGKK
+489 YK
-503 RTKLYLNTEF
+503 RE
-513 FTGNTLESLD
+513 
-523 KMCYGYYTSGWWKS
+523 
-537 KTVGDL
+537 
-543 VSHEIMHARINY
+543 
-555 CNSFEKV
+555 
-562 ERLYSELKDDARTSG
+562 
-577 FCRLVDNDPAEFL
+577 
-590 NEMYVAMCNSEK
+590 
-602 VDQKYVEVFNEYVKE
+602 
-617 FLGG
+617 

>member
-1 MIIPEQFQ
+1 MITPEQFQ

-36 RFGRGEKKLLTGTDE
+36 RFGRGEEKLLTGTDE
-51 WQAWVLEQAGGNLD
+51 WQAWVLEQTGGNLD

-83 KIFKDSGIQAAK
+83 KIFKDSGIQAAR

-136 TTNQAFIDICDAAY
+136 ATNQAFIDICDAAY

-170 LGQLQPTVRYPS
+170 LGQVQPIVRYPS
-182 GHKDTLEVAVLRCI
+182 GHKDTLEVAVLRSI

-220 LVSQHVGAR
+220 LVSQHLGAR

-251 KDTQFDN
+251 KDAQFDN

-278 HSFTPFLPGVSQN
+278 HSFTPFLPGVSRN
-291 HNKPIDT
+291 NNKPVDT
-298 EANRRAYELS
+298 EANCRAYELS
-308 QAQRAMERRIRAQ
+308 QTQRAMERRIRAQ
-321 KRKCAALH
+321 KRKCTALH
-329 TAVKNCEDPAAKAKL
+329 AAVKNCEDPAGKAKL
-344 QEKYAQSAKRLQEQ
+344 QEKYTQSAKRLQDQ
-358 NAAYTKFC
+358 NAAYAKFC
-366 ADSDLKPYH
+366 EENDLKPYH

-387 ASTASAATRARQKI
+387 ASTASAAVRGGQNKTVENFENGGMIKSIRI
-401 DDAQNLPVPV
+401 DDIKSAISGATVKEEVAAKIYDVLNDHDALRLYDNAVVKNLGQGIVFQTDV
-411 TKAVEN
+411 QKAGTFFKVVFVINEDVVGGKTVDEINIMFESAWNTVANDFDDAVIHEMYHSKLIQGLNYSQLEN
-417 PEKSGTI
+417 LYDELDYTHINGLSKTAYIDGAECI
-424 ISIRKPVEIP
+424 
-434 DDLEHLLK
+434 
-442 AETNFDGKDIDVKV
+442 AETGV
-456 LQAIDDS
+456 LIERGE
-463 ISASKAI
+463 K
-470 KDDFNF
+470 
-476 NEIKI
+476 
-481 ARFPADDK
+481 
-489 SVFITEYEVLGGKK
+489 
-503 RTKLYLNTEF
+503 
-513 FTGNTLESLD
+513 
-523 KMCYGYYTSGWWKS
+523 
-537 KTVGDL
+537 
-543 VSHEIMHARINY
+543 
-555 CNSFEKV
+555 EKV
-562 ERLYSELKDDARTSG
+562 PKEALALFERFFGET
-577 FCRLVDNDPAEFL
+577 
-590 NEMYVAMCNSEK
+590 
-602 VDQKYVEVFNEYVKE
+602 
-617 FLGG
+617 

>member
-1 MIIPEQFQ
+1 MITPEQFQ

-36 RFGRGEKKLLTGTDE
+36 RFGRGEEKLLTGTDE
-51 WQAWVLEQAGGNLD
+51 WQAWVLKQAGGNLD

-121 RTVGEISNITRTTAG
+121 RTVGEITNITRTTAG
-136 TTNQAFIDICDAAY
+136 ATNQAFIDICDAAY

-161 AAMLEGVKA
+161 AAMLEGIKE
-170 LGQLQPTVRYPS
+170 LGQVQPIVRYPS

-220 LVSQHVGAR
+220 LVSQHLGAR

-251 KDTQFDN
+251 KDAQFDN

-278 HSFTPFLPGVSQN
+278 HSFTPFLPGVSRN
-291 HNKPIDT
+291 NNKPIDT

-308 QAQRAMERRIRAQ
+308 QTQRAMERRIRAQ

-329 TAVKNCEDPAAKAKL
+329 TAVKSCEDTAGKAKL
-344 QEKYAQSAKRLQEQ
+344 QEKYAQSAKRLQDQ

-366 ADSDLKPYH
+366 ADNDLKPYH
-375 ERLAVAGWDRSA
+375 ERLAVAGWDHSA
-387 ASTASAATRARQKI
+387 ASTASAAARQSWTSAEAV
-401 DDAQNLPVPV
+401 DARQVQTQQAPPVQAPPV
-411 TKAVEN
+411 QAPPVIAKLDVQRYSCVAEHIRSSDVILTEKQKEHIIERRGKEFYDKYSPYFKEIIENPDYIFKDKKFENTAIASKTISLNSKNISVVVRIAVEGDEPWRKSSVITVMCEN
-417 PEKSGTI
+417 EKRYRQRVRNNI
-424 ISIRKPVEIP
+424 I
-434 DDLEHLLK
+434 L
-442 AETNFDGKDIDVKV
+442 
-456 LQAIDDS
+456 
-463 ISASKAI
+463 
-470 KDDFNF
+470 
-476 NEIKI
+476 
-481 ARFPADDK
+481 
-489 SVFITEYEVLGGKK
+489 YK
-503 RTKLYLNTEF
+503 RE
-513 FTGNTLESLD
+513 
-523 KMCYGYYTSGWWKS
+523 
-537 KTVGDL
+537 
-543 VSHEIMHARINY
+543 
-555 CNSFEKV
+555 
-562 ERLYSELKDDARTSG
+562 
-577 FCRLVDNDPAEFL
+577 
-590 NEMYVAMCNSEK
+590 
-602 VDQKYVEVFNEYVKE
+602 
-617 FLGG
+617 

>member
-1 MIIPEQFQ
+1 MITPEQFQ
-9 EIGETLLPLLDDLT
+9 EIGETLLPLLDALT

-36 RFGRGEKKLLTGTDE
+36 RFGRGEKKLLTGADE

-72 KSTGKSQQEIA
+72 KNTGKSQQEIA
-83 KIFKDSGIQAAK
+83 KIFKGSGIQAAK

-103 TFSGLSPGMMAI
+103 TFSGLSPRMMAI

-136 TTNQAFIDICDAAY
+136 ATNQAFIDICDAAY

-220 LVSQHVGAR
+220 LVSQHLGAR

-251 KDTQFDN
+251 KDAQFDN

-278 HSFTPFLPGVSQN
+278 HSFTPFLPGVSRN
-291 HNKPIDT
+291 NNKPIAT

-308 QAQRAMERRIRAQ
+308 QTQRAMERRIRAQ
-321 KRKCAALH
+321 KRKCTALH

-366 ADSDLKPYH
+366 TDNDLKPYH
-375 ERLAVAGWDRSA
+375 ERLAVAGWDHSA
-387 ASTASAATRARQKI
+387 ASTASAAARQSWTSAEAV
-401 DDAQNLPVPV
+401 DARQVQTQQAPPVQAPPV
-411 TKAVEN
+411 IAKLDVQRYSCVAEHIRSSDVILTEKQKEHIIERRGKEFYDKYSPYFKEIIENPDYIFKDKKFENTAIASKTISLNSKNISVVVRIAVEGDEPWRKSSVITVMCEN
-417 PEKSGTI
+417 EKRYRQRVRNNI
-424 ISIRKPVEIP
+424 I
-434 DDLEHLLK
+434 L
-442 AETNFDGKDIDVKV
+442 
-456 LQAIDDS
+456 
-463 ISASKAI
+463 
-470 KDDFNF
+470 
-476 NEIKI
+476 
-481 ARFPADDK
+481 
-489 SVFITEYEVLGGKK
+489 YK
-503 RTKLYLNTEF
+503 RE
-513 FTGNTLESLD
+513 
-523 KMCYGYYTSGWWKS
+523 
-537 KTVGDL
+537 
-543 VSHEIMHARINY
+543 
-555 CNSFEKV
+555 
-562 ERLYSELKDDARTSG
+562 
-577 FCRLVDNDPAEFL
+577 
-590 NEMYVAMCNSEK
+590 
-602 VDQKYVEVFNEYVKE
+602 
-617 FLGG
+617 

>member
-1 MIIPEQFQ
+1 MITPEQFQ

-36 RFGRGEKKLLTGTDE
+36 RFGRGEEKLLTGTDE
-51 WQAWVLEQAGGNLD
+51 WQAWVLKQAGGNLD

-83 KIFKDSGIQAAK
+83 KVFKDSGIQAAK

-103 TFSGLSPGMMAI
+103 TFSGLSSGMMAI

-136 TTNQAFIDICDAAY
+136 ATNQAFIDICDAAY

-161 AAMLEGVKA
+161 AAMLEGIKE
-170 LGQLQPTVRYPS
+170 LGQVQPIVRYPS

-220 LVSQHVGAR
+220 LVSQHLGAR

-243 GKVYCIAG
+243 GKVYCIDG
-251 KDTQFDN
+251 KDAQFDN

-308 QAQRAMERRIRAQ
+308 QTQRAMERRIRAQ
-321 KRKCAALH
+321 KRKCTALH
-329 TAVKNCEDPAAKAKL
+329 TAVKNCEDPAGKAKL
-344 QEKYAQSAKRLQEQ
+344 QEKYTQSAKHLQDQ
-358 NAAYTKFC
+358 NAAYAKFC
-366 ADSDLKPYH
+366 EENDLKPYH
-375 ERLAVAGWDRSA
+375 ERLAVAGWDHSA
-387 ASTASAATRARQKI
+387 ASTASAAARQSWTSAEAV
-401 DDAQNLPVPV
+401 DARQVQTQQAPPVQAPPV
-411 TKAVEN
+411 IAKLDVQRYSCVAEHIRSSDVILTEKQKEHIIERRGKEFYDKYSPYFKEIIENPDYIFKDKKYENTAIASKTISLNSKNISVVVRIAVEGDEPWRKSSVITVMCEN
-417 PEKSGTI
+417 EKRYRQRVRNNI
-424 ISIRKPVEIP
+424 I
-434 DDLEHLLK
+434 L
-442 AETNFDGKDIDVKV
+442 
-456 LQAIDDS
+456 
-463 ISASKAI
+463 
-470 KDDFNF
+470 
-476 NEIKI
+476 
-481 ARFPADDK
+481 
-489 SVFITEYEVLGGKK
+489 YK
-503 RTKLYLNTEF
+503 RE
-513 FTGNTLESLD
+513 
-523 KMCYGYYTSGWWKS
+523 
-537 KTVGDL
+537 
-543 VSHEIMHARINY
+543 
-555 CNSFEKV
+555 
-562 ERLYSELKDDARTSG
+562 
-577 FCRLVDNDPAEFL
+577 
-590 NEMYVAMCNSEK
+590 
-602 VDQKYVEVFNEYVKE
+602 
-617 FLGG
+617 

>member
-1 MIIPEQFQ
+1 MITPEQFQ

-51 WQAWVLEQAGGNLD
+51 WQAWVLKQAGGNLD

-103 TFSGLSPGMMAI
+103 TFSSLSPRMMAI

-136 TTNQAFIDICDAAY
+136 ATNQAFIGICDDAY

-170 LGQLQPTVRYPS
+170 LGQVQPIVRYPS

-220 LVSQHVGAR
+220 LVSQHLGAR

-251 KDTQFDN
+251 KDAQFDN

-278 HSFTPFLPGVSQN
+278 HSFTPFLPGVSRN
-291 HNKPIDT
+291 NNKPIDT

-308 QAQRAMERRIRAQ
+308 QTQRAMERRIRAQ

-329 TAVKNCEDPAAKAKL
+329 TAVKSCEDTAGKAKL
-344 QEKYAQSAKRLQEQ
+344 QEKYAQSAKRLQDQ

-366 ADSDLKPYH
+366 ADNDLKPYH
-375 ERLAVAGWDRSA
+375 ERLAVAGWDHSA
-387 ASTASAATRARQKI
+387 ASTASAAARQSWTSAEAV
-401 DDAQNLPVPV
+401 DARQVQTQQAPPVQAPPV
-411 TKAVEN
+411 IAKLDVQRYSCVAEHIRSSDVILTEKQKEHIIERRGKEFYDKYSPYFKEIIENPDYIFKDKKFENTAIASKTISLNSKNISVVVRIAVEGDEPWRKSSVITVMCEN
-417 PEKSGTI
+417 EKRYRQRVRNNI
-424 ISIRKPVEIP
+424 
-434 DDLEHLLK
+434 
-442 AETNFDGKDIDVKV
+442 V
-456 LQAIDDS
+456 L
-463 ISASKAI
+463 
-470 KDDFNF
+470 
-476 NEIKI
+476 
-481 ARFPADDK
+481 
-489 SVFITEYEVLGGKK
+489 YK
-503 RTKLYLNTEF
+503 RE
-513 FTGNTLESLD
+513 
-523 KMCYGYYTSGWWKS
+523 
-537 KTVGDL
+537 
-543 VSHEIMHARINY
+543 
-555 CNSFEKV
+555 
-562 ERLYSELKDDARTSG
+562 
-577 FCRLVDNDPAEFL
+577 
-590 NEMYVAMCNSEK
+590 
-602 VDQKYVEVFNEYVKE
+602 
-617 FLGG
+617 

>member
-1 MIIPEQFQ
+1 MITPEQFQ

-23 EWIARDMIERFMI
+23 EWIARDMIERFMS
-36 RFGRGEKKLLTGTDE
+36 RFGRGEEKLLTGTDE
-51 WQAWVLEQAGGNLD
+51 WQAWVLKQAGGNLD

-103 TFSGLSPGMMAI
+103 TFSGLSSGMMAI

-136 TTNQAFIDICDAAY
+136 ATNQAFIDICDAAY

-161 AAMLEGVKA
+161 AAMLEGIKE
-170 LGQLQPTVRYPS
+170 LGQVQPIVRYPS

-220 LVSQHVGAR
+220 LVLQHLGAR

-243 GKVYCIAG
+243 GKVYCIDG
-251 KDTQFDN
+251 KDAQFDN

-308 QAQRAMERRIRAQ
+308 QTQRAMERRIRAQ
-321 KRKCAALH
+321 KRKCTALH
-329 TAVKNCEDPAAKAKL
+329 TAVKNCEDPAGKAKL
-344 QEKYAQSAKRLQEQ
+344 QEKYTQSAKHLQDQ
-358 NAAYTKFC
+358 NAAYAKFC
-366 ADSDLKPYH
+366 EENDLKPYH
-375 ERLAVAGWDRSA
+375 ERLAVAGWDHSA
-387 ASTASAATRARQKI
+387 ASTASAAARQSWTSAEAV
-401 DDAQNLPVPV
+401 DARQVQTQQAPPVQAPPV
-411 TKAVEN
+411 IAKLDVQRYSCVAEHIRSSDVILTEKQKEHIIERRGKEFYDKYSPYFKEIIENPDYIFKDKKYENTAIASKTISLNSKNISVVVRIAVEGDEPWRKSSVITVMCEN
-417 PEKSGTI
+417 EKRYRQRVRNNI
-424 ISIRKPVEIP
+424 I
-434 DDLEHLLK
+434 L
-442 AETNFDGKDIDVKV
+442 
-456 LQAIDDS
+456 
-463 ISASKAI
+463 
-470 KDDFNF
+470 
-476 NEIKI
+476 
-481 ARFPADDK
+481 
-489 SVFITEYEVLGGKK
+489 YK
-503 RTKLYLNTEF
+503 RE
-513 FTGNTLESLD
+513 
-523 KMCYGYYTSGWWKS
+523 
-537 KTVGDL
+537 
-543 VSHEIMHARINY
+543 
-555 CNSFEKV
+555 
-562 ERLYSELKDDARTSG
+562 
-577 FCRLVDNDPAEFL
+577 
-590 NEMYVAMCNSEK
+590 
-602 VDQKYVEVFNEYVKE
+602 
-617 FLGG
+617 

>member
-1 MIIPEQFQ
+1 MITPEQFQ

-51 WQAWVLEQAGGNLD
+51 WQAWVLKQAGGNLD

-103 TFSGLSPGMMAI
+103 TFSSLSPRMMAI

-136 TTNQAFIDICDAAY
+136 ATNQAFIGICDDAY

-170 LGQLQPTVRYPS
+170 LGQVQPIVRYPS

-220 LVSQHVGAR
+220 LVSQHLGAR

-243 GKVYCIAG
+243 GKVYCIDG
-251 KDTQFDN
+251 KDAQFDN

-308 QAQRAMERRIRAQ
+308 QTQRAMERRIRAQ
-321 KRKCAALH
+321 KRKCTALH
-329 TAVKNCEDPAAKAKL
+329 TAVKNCEDPAGKAKL
-344 QEKYAQSAKRLQEQ
+344 QEKYTQSAKHLQDQ
-358 NAAYTKFC
+358 NAAYAKFC
-366 ADSDLKPYH
+366 EENDLKPYH
-375 ERLAVAGWDRSA
+375 ERLAVAGWDHSA
-387 ASTASAATRARQKI
+387 ASTASAAARQSWTSAEAV
-401 DDAQNLPVPV
+401 DARQVQTQQAPPVQAPPV
-411 TKAVEN
+411 IAKLDVQRYSCVAEHIRSSDVILTEKQKEHIIERRGKEFYDKYSPYFKEIIENPDYIFKDKKYENTAIASKTISLNSKNISVVVRIAVEGDEPWRKSSVITVMCEN
-417 PEKSGTI
+417 EKRYRQRVRNNI
-424 ISIRKPVEIP
+424 I
-434 DDLEHLLK
+434 L
-442 AETNFDGKDIDVKV
+442 
-456 LQAIDDS
+456 
-463 ISASKAI
+463 
-470 KDDFNF
+470 
-476 NEIKI
+476 
-481 ARFPADDK
+481 
-489 SVFITEYEVLGGKK
+489 YK
-503 RTKLYLNTEF
+503 RE
-513 FTGNTLESLD
+513 
-523 KMCYGYYTSGWWKS
+523 
-537 KTVGDL
+537 
-543 VSHEIMHARINY
+543 
-555 CNSFEKV
+555 
-562 ERLYSELKDDARTSG
+562 
-577 FCRLVDNDPAEFL
+577 
-590 NEMYVAMCNSEK
+590 
-602 VDQKYVEVFNEYVKE
+602 
-617 FLGG
+617 

>member
-1 MIIPEQFQ
+1 MITPEQFQ

-36 RFGRGEKKLLTGTDE
+36 RFGRGEEKLLTGTDE
-51 WQAWVLEQAGGNLD
+51 WQAWVLKQAGGNLD

-103 TFSGLSPGMMAI
+103 TFSGLSSGMMAI

-136 TTNQAFIDICDAAY
+136 ATNQAFIDICDAAY
-150 WKVRTGAQSYT
+150 WEVRTGAQSYT
-161 AAMLEGVKA
+161 AAMLEGIKE
-170 LGQLQPTVRYPS
+170 LGQVQPIVRYPS

-220 LVSQHVGAR
+220 LVSQHLGAR

-243 GKVYCIAG
+243 GKVYCIDG
-251 KDTQFDN
+251 KDAQFDN

-308 QAQRAMERRIRAQ
+308 QTQRAMERRIRAQ
-321 KRKCAALH
+321 KRKCTALH
-329 TAVKNCEDPAAKAKL
+329 TAVKNCEDPAGKAKL
-344 QEKYAQSAKRLQEQ
+344 QEKYTQSAKHLQDQ
-358 NAAYTKFC
+358 NAAYAKFC
-366 ADSDLKPYH
+366 EENDLKPYH
-375 ERLAVAGWDRSA
+375 ERLAVAGWDHSA
-387 ASTASAATRARQKI
+387 ASTASAAARQSWTSAEAV
-401 DDAQNLPVPV
+401 DARQVQTQQAPPVQAPPV
-411 TKAVEN
+411 QAPPVIAKLDVQRYSCVAEHIRSSDVILTEKQKEHIIERRGKEFYDKYSPYFKEIIENPDYIFKDKKYENTAIASKTISLNSKNISVVVRIAVEGDEPWRKSSVITVMCEN
-417 PEKSGTI
+417 EKRYRQRVRNNI
-424 ISIRKPVEIP
+424 I
-434 DDLEHLLK
+434 L
-442 AETNFDGKDIDVKV
+442 
-456 LQAIDDS
+456 
-463 ISASKAI
+463 
-470 KDDFNF
+470 
-476 NEIKI
+476 
-481 ARFPADDK
+481 
-489 SVFITEYEVLGGKK
+489 YK
-503 RTKLYLNTEF
+503 RE
-513 FTGNTLESLD
+513 
-523 KMCYGYYTSGWWKS
+523 
-537 KTVGDL
+537 
-543 VSHEIMHARINY
+543 
-555 CNSFEKV
+555 
-562 ERLYSELKDDARTSG
+562 
-577 FCRLVDNDPAEFL
+577 
-590 NEMYVAMCNSEK
+590 
-602 VDQKYVEVFNEYVKE
+602 
-617 FLGG
+617 

>member
-1 MIIPEQFQ
+1 MITPEQFQ

-36 RFGRGEKKLLTGTDE
+36 RFGRGEEKLLTGTDE
-51 WQAWVLEQAGGNLD
+51 WQAWVLKQAGGNLD

-83 KIFKDSGIQAAK
+83 KIFKGSGIQAAK

-103 TFSGLSPGMMAI
+103 TFSSLSPGMIAI

-136 TTNQAFIDICDAAY
+136 ATNQAFIDICDAAY

-161 AAMLEGVKA
+161 AAMLESVQA
-170 LGQLQPTVRYPS
+170 LGQVQPIVRYPS

-220 LVSQHVGAR
+220 LVSQHLGAR

-251 KDTQFDN
+251 KDAQFDN

-291 HNKPIDT
+291 HNKSIDT

-308 QAQRAMERRIRAQ
+308 QTQRAMERRIRAQ

-344 QEKYAQSAKRLQEQ
+344 QEKYAQSAKRLQDQ

-366 ADSDLKPYH
+366 ADNDLKPYH

-387 ASTASAATRARQKI
+387 ASTASAAARQSWTSAEAV
-401 DDAQNLPVPV
+401 DARQVQTQQAPPVQAPPV
-411 TKAVEN
+411 QAPPVQAPPVIAKLDVQRYSCVAEHIRSSDVILTEKQKEHIIERRGKEFYDKYSPYFKEIIENPDYIFKDKKFENTAIASKTISLNSKNISVVVRIAVEGDE
-417 PEKSGTI
+417 PWRKSSVITVMCENGKRYRQRVRNNI
-424 ISIRKPVEIP
+424 I
-434 DDLEHLLK
+434 L
-442 AETNFDGKDIDVKV
+442 
-456 LQAIDDS
+456 
-463 ISASKAI
+463 
-470 KDDFNF
+470 
-476 NEIKI
+476 
-481 ARFPADDK
+481 
-489 SVFITEYEVLGGKK
+489 YK
-503 RTKLYLNTEF
+503 RE
-513 FTGNTLESLD
+513 
-523 KMCYGYYTSGWWKS
+523 
-537 KTVGDL
+537 
-543 VSHEIMHARINY
+543 
-555 CNSFEKV
+555 
-562 ERLYSELKDDARTSG
+562 
-577 FCRLVDNDPAEFL
+577 
-590 NEMYVAMCNSEK
+590 
-602 VDQKYVEVFNEYVKE
+602 
-617 FLGG
+617 

>member
-1 MIIPEQFQ
+1 MITPEQFQ

-36 RFGRGEKKLLTGTDE
+36 RFGRGEEKLLTGTDE
-51 WQAWVLEQAGGNLD
+51 WQAWVLKQAGGNLD

-103 TFSGLSPGMMAI
+103 TFSGLSSGMMAI

-136 TTNQAFIDICDAAY
+136 ATNQAFIDICDAAY

-161 AAMLEGVKA
+161 AAMLEGIKE
-170 LGQLQPTVRYPS
+170 LGQVQPIVRYPS

-220 LVSQHVGAR
+220 LVSQHLGAR

-243 GKVYCIAG
+243 GKVYCIDG
-251 KDTQFDN
+251 KDAQFNN

-308 QAQRAMERRIRAQ
+308 QTQRAMERRIRAQ
-321 KRKCAALH
+321 KRKCTALH
-329 TAVKNCEDPAAKAKL
+329 TAVKNCEDPAGKAKL
-344 QEKYAQSAKRLQEQ
+344 QEKYTQSAKHLQDQ
-358 NAAYTKFC
+358 NAAYAKFC
-366 ADSDLKPYH
+366 EENDLKPYH
-375 ERLAVAGWDRSA
+375 ERLAVAGWDHSA
-387 ASTASAATRARQKI
+387 ASTASAAARQSWTSAEAV
-401 DDAQNLPVPV
+401 DARQVQTQQAPPVQAPPV
-411 TKAVEN
+411 QAPPVQAPPVIAKLDVQRYSCVAEHIRSSDVILTEKQKEHIIERRGKEFYDKYSPYFKEIIENPDYIFKDKKFENTAIASKTISLNSKNISVVVRIAVEGDEPWRKSSVITVMCEN
-417 PEKSGTI
+417 EKRYRQRVRNNI
-424 ISIRKPVEIP
+424 I
-434 DDLEHLLK
+434 L
-442 AETNFDGKDIDVKV
+442 
-456 LQAIDDS
+456 
-463 ISASKAI
+463 
-470 KDDFNF
+470 
-476 NEIKI
+476 
-481 ARFPADDK
+481 
-489 SVFITEYEVLGGKK
+489 YK
-503 RTKLYLNTEF
+503 RE
-513 FTGNTLESLD
+513 
-523 KMCYGYYTSGWWKS
+523 
-537 KTVGDL
+537 
-543 VSHEIMHARINY
+543 
-555 CNSFEKV
+555 
-562 ERLYSELKDDARTSG
+562 
-577 FCRLVDNDPAEFL
+577 
-590 NEMYVAMCNSEK
+590 
-602 VDQKYVEVFNEYVKE
+602 
-617 FLGG
+617 

>member
-1 MIIPEQFQ
+1 MITPEQFQ

-51 WQAWVLEQAGGNLD
+51 WQAWVLKQAGGNLD

-103 TFSGLSPGMMAI
+103 TFSSLSPRMMAI

-136 TTNQAFIDICDAAY
+136 ATNQAFIGICDDAY

-170 LGQLQPTVRYPS
+170 LGQVQPIVRYPS

-220 LVSQHVGAR
+220 LVSQHLGAR

-251 KDTQFDN
+251 KDAQFDN

-278 HSFTPFLPGVSQN
+278 HSFTPFLPGVSRN
-291 HNKPIDT
+291 NNKPIDT

-308 QAQRAMERRIRAQ
+308 QTQRAMERRIRAQ

-329 TAVKNCEDPAAKAKL
+329 TAEKSCEDTAGKAKL
-344 QEKYAQSAKRLQEQ
+344 QEKYAQSAKRLQDQ

-366 ADSDLKPYH
+366 ADNDLKPYH
-375 ERLAVAGWDRSA
+375 ERLAVAGWDHSA
-387 ASTASAATRARQKI
+387 ASTASAAARQSWTSAEAV
-401 DDAQNLPVPV
+401 DARQVQTQQAPPVQAPPV
-411 TKAVEN
+411 QAPPVQAPPVQAPPVIAKLDVQRYSCVAEHIRSSDVILTEKQKEHIIERRGKEFYDKYSPYFKEIIENPDYIFKDKKFENTAIASKTISLNSKNISVVVRIAVEGDEPWRKSSVITVMCEN
-417 PEKSGTI
+417 EKRYRQRVRNNI
-424 ISIRKPVEIP
+424 I
-434 DDLEHLLK
+434 L
-442 AETNFDGKDIDVKV
+442 
-456 LQAIDDS
+456 
-463 ISASKAI
+463 
-470 KDDFNF
+470 
-476 NEIKI
+476 
-481 ARFPADDK
+481 
-489 SVFITEYEVLGGKK
+489 YK
-503 RTKLYLNTEF
+503 RE
-513 FTGNTLESLD
+513 
-523 KMCYGYYTSGWWKS
+523 
-537 KTVGDL
+537 
-543 VSHEIMHARINY
+543 
-555 CNSFEKV
+555 
-562 ERLYSELKDDARTSG
+562 
-577 FCRLVDNDPAEFL
+577 
-590 NEMYVAMCNSEK
+590 
-602 VDQKYVEVFNEYVKE
+602 
-617 FLGG
+617 